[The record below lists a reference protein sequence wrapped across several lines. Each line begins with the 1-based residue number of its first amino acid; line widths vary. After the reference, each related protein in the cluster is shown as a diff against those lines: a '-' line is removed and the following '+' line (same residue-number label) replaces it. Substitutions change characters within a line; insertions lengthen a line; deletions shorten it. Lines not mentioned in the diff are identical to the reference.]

1 MAYELLLCD
10 MNHIKKTEVLEL
22 FHFGPIFA
30 KYNLSDNFIREL
42 NERGNSTNIDY
53 TTKLAGHIKKENEF
67 NRKDQEWFLSETKH
81 VFLNYLQILKKNS
94 LSNKNVTSLEL
105 KSLWINFMKKGEFNP
120 IHSHSGDISF
130 VIYISVPHEIVNECK
145 NYTGT
150 GVGPGTISF
159 LFGEESNSYTSHHSF
174 LPREGMMFMFP
185 ASLRHFV
192 PPFKSNVTR
201 ISVSGNIDFIY
212 N

>member
-1 MAYELLLCD
+1 
-10 MNHIKKTEVLEL
+10 
-22 FHFGPIFA
+22 
-30 KYNLSDNFIREL
+30 
-42 NERGNSTNIDY
+42 
-53 TTKLAGHIKKENEF
+53 
-67 NRKDQEWFLSETKH
+67 
-81 VFLNYLQILKKNS
+81 
-94 LSNKNVTSLEL
+94 
-105 KSLWINFMKKGEFNP
+105 MKKGEFNP